1 MKNKALIA
9 GSTGLV
15 GECLVNTLVSE
26 NISVKALVREDR
38 VSSIALLEY
47 IKINFDNLNQS
58 HDLFLD
64 VKDLYICLGTTIKRA
79 GSKEAFQKVDVQY
92 CLDIAKGAVK
102 GGVKNLSIITSIGAD
117 SNSSNF
123 YLKTKGIIEEEISK
137 LDFESISIHRP
148 GLLIGP
154 RKDIRVGEMIGQ
166 KIHPVLINPILIK
179 GLRKYRC
186 IDIQILAKSMA
197 YLSGLKKGKN
207 FYYFDDFI
215 KNLNK

>member
-1 MKNKALIA
+1 LKNKALIA

-197 YLSGLKKGKN
+197 HLSGLKKGKN

>member
-1 MKNKALIA
+1 M
-9 GSTGLV
+9 
-15 GECLVNTLVSE
+15 EE
-26 NISVKALVREDR
+26 
-38 VSSIALLEY
+38 LE
-47 IKINFDNLNQS
+47 S
-58 HDLFLD
+58 
-64 VKDLYICLGTTIKRA
+64 A
-79 GSKEAFQKVDVQY
+79 P
-92 CLDIAKGAVK
+92 
-102 GGVKNLSIITSIGAD
+102 
-117 SNSSNF
+117 
-123 YLKTKGIIEEEISK
+123 IEEEISK

>member
-26 NISVKALVREDR
+26 NISVKALVRGDR

-123 YLKTKGIIEEEISK
+123 YLKTKGII
-137 LDFESISIHRP
+137 DQ
-148 GLLIGP
+148 
-154 RKDIRVGEMIGQ
+154 V
-166 KIHPVLINPILIK
+166 
-179 GLRKYRC
+179 Y
-186 IDIQILAKSMA
+186 
-197 YLSGLKKGKN
+197 
-207 FYYFDDFI
+207 
-215 KNLNK
+215 